1 MVTSLE
7 IPNSKPRSRLRK
19 VRSPNFWKL
28 KVQKFETSSLSV
40 KEFCAQESVALST
53 FSRWLRTF
61 RKSDRPES
69 FIPLEVLPAEE
80 SGPPKKASESSAL
93 PVDSRCFKL
102 FIKGDL
108 FLEIKE
114 GFSPTTLQ
122 KIVSALSGGIHGS
135 VS

>member
-1 MVTSLE
+1 MATSPE
-7 IPNSKPRSRLRK
+7 ILNSKPRSRLRK

-40 KEFCAQESVALST
+40 KEFCDRESVALST
-53 FSRWLRTF
+53 FSRWLRTL
-61 RKSDRPES
+61 RKSDRQES
-69 FIPLEVLPAEE
+69 FIPLEVV
-80 SGPPKKASESSAL
+80 PPEDSEKTPKASESSSP

-102 FIKGDL
+102 FIKGAL

-114 GFSPTTLQ
+114 DFSPTTLR

-135 VS
+135 IS